1 MGYCIELVKLQLI
14 IRADIDVC
22 TLVFS
27 AVAVF
32 GRRED

>member
-1 MGYCIELVKLQLI
+1 MRYGIKLVKLQLI

-22 TLVFS
+22 TLIFS